1 MAETPQAR
9 LQRQAYPGPDWR
21 TYRLTAHFKLGE
33 LVRDQEHAPPPAT
46 MQMCRVFCVTVLEPL
61 RRRFGACTVISGHR
75 TPARNAQV
83 GGAARS
89 WHVWE
94 WHPREL
100 GVDVV
105 FARGNPATWARA
117 ARDGHAGGIG
127 TYSAHLHLDSRSDRV
142 EWSSAAP

>member
-9 LQRQAYPGPDWR
+9 LQRKPYPGASWR
-21 TYRLTAHFKLGE
+21 AYQLTAHFKLGE
-33 LVRDQEHAPPPAT
+33 LVRDQEHAPPAST
-46 MQMCRVFCVTVLEPL
+46 MVMCRAFCITVLEPL
-61 RRRFGACTVISGHR
+61 RRRFGPCTVISGHR

-94 WHPREL
+94 WHPGEL

-105 FARGNPATWARA
+105 FRSGNPATWARA
-117 ARDGHAGGIG
+117 AREGHAGGIG
-127 TYSAHLHLDSRSDRV
+127 TYSSHLHVDSRDERT